1 MNTHMNREQFTDQ
14 QIIQAIQQGDEDR
27 KTVIRYLFDHLE
39 YRTKAHEIVEKGG
52 GDKSFARLIYEN
64 CLIQLDKVVRRK
76 RYKSENLAQFFES
89 EARIMWCRELIS
101 NSTARKTVLENLSS
115 DKELHGKIRA
125 SVLSNSGSGD
135 DAQDI
140 YQNGLILT
148 DEHMKNGKYRG
159 GAVKGFFYQVCY
171 NLWRNE
177 LKRHK
182 AISLPEDGLDLSIS
196 TIDPQQELERKERSE
211 MLNAVFSKLSA
222 SCQKI
227 FRLKFLVIDQYSLDE
242 IAKKMGFKN
251 AQIAANTLSKCRKH
265 LRELITQHKPSFE
278 WIQKV

>member
-1 MNTHMNREQFTDQ
+1 MNREQFTDQ
-14 QIIQAIQQGDEDR
+14 QIIQAIQHGGEER
-27 KTVIRYLFDHLE
+27 NTVIRYLFDHAG
-39 YRTKAHEIVEKGG
+39 YRSKAHEIVEKGG
-52 GDKSFARLIYEN
+52 GNKVYASLAYEN

-76 RYKSENLAQFFES
+76 QYKSENLAQFFES
-89 EARIMWCRELIS
+89 MARIMWCRELIS
-101 NSTARKTVLENLSS
+101 NSTARKTVLENVSS
-115 DKELHGKIRA
+115 DIELQGKIRA
-125 SVLSNSGSGD
+125 SVLSNSGSHE

-140 YQNGLILT
+140 YQNGLMLI
-148 DEHMKNGKYRG
+148 DDHMKNGKFRG

-182 AISLPEDGLDLSIS
+182 AISLPEDGLDL
-196 TIDPQQELERKERSE
+196 TVTTVDPQEELERKEKSE
-211 MLNAVFSKLSA
+211 LLKKLFDQLSE

-227 FRLKFLVIDQYSLDE
+227 FRLKFFVMDKYSMDE
-242 IAKKMGFKN
+242 IARQMGLKN

-265 LRELITQHKPSFE
+265 LRELLNQHKPSFE